1 MAKSSYDDQ
10 LKRWTIVMWRRLTTP
25 YTAEDVNFKDGRKEF
40 QATLAIMDHAFER
53 HSGSKPFTIKFE

>member
-1 MAKSSYDDQ
+1 
-10 LKRWTIVMWRRLTTP
+10 MWRRLTTP